1 MNATAVVQE
10 EEEDKAFGEE
20 VSLLFLGLDL
30 VAGELLG
37 SELPEPVPLGQEVL
51 GPVGDALVGREI
63 KCRLVVLKGTSLN
76 GGSNLFVDR

>member
-1 MNATAVVQE
+1 MMVVQE
-10 EEEDKAFGEE
+10 KEEDEAFVEE
-20 VSLLFLGLDL
+20 VGLLLLRLDL

-51 GPVGDALVGREI
+51 GPVGDALVGRKI

-76 GGSNLFVDR
+76 RGSNLFVN

>member
-1 MNATAVVQE
+1 MMVVQE
-10 EEEDKAFGEE
+10 KEEDEAFGEE
-20 VSLLFLGLDL
+20 VHLLLLGLNL

-63 KCRLVVLKGTSLN
+63 KCPLVVLKGMSLN
-76 GGSNLFVDR
+76 GGSNLFVN